1 MIEDLDWQEEDFSA
15 EPPDP
20 VEADAREF
28 LRGFFN
34 DNPQRVYF
42 SRQLEVQNEKRYF
55 HWITNRAV
63 RDLEAEGTILSESRK
78 LSSGGTVKLLWHRKF
93 RYYKREATRVIELVN
108 QYSDPNI
115 GAALG
120 LQAEALILEG
130 FARIEFVMKGRDAKG
145 YRGRIWAE
153 TDHDLDF
160 VFERDGRAYGIEVKN
175 TLGYMDKLE
184 FDTKIR
190 LCRHLGIRPVIAARM
205 LPKTWINDLI
215 NAGGFALV
223 FKYQLYPW
231 AHREL
236 ARTVQKELGLP
247 VDSPRRLSDGTIGRF
262 LRWHEEL

>member
-1 MIEDLDWQEEDFSA
+1 MIEDLDWEEGDLTA
-15 EPPDP
+15 EPDDP
-20 VEADAREF
+20 VEVDAREF
-28 LRGFFN
+28 LRGFF
-34 DNPQRVYF
+34 DRNPQRVYF
-42 SRQLEVQNEKRYF
+42 SRQLEVHNEKRYF

-63 RDLEAEGTILSESRK
+63 RDLEAEGAILSERRK
-78 LSSGGTVKLLWHRKF
+78 LSSGGTVKLVWHRKF
-93 RYYKREATRVIELVN
+93 RYYKREASRVIELVN

-130 FARIEFVMKGRDAKG
+130 FARAEFVMKGRDVNR
-145 YRGRIWAE
+145 YSGRVWE
-153 TDHDLDF
+153 KSDHDLDF
-160 VFERDGRAYGIEVKN
+160 IFERNDKAYGIEVKN
-175 TLGYMDKLE
+175 TLGYMDRLE
-184 FDTKIR
+184 FETKIE

-236 ARTVQKELGLP
+236 AKTVQRELGLP
-247 VDSPRRLSDGTIGRF
+247 VDSP
-262 LRWHEEL
+262 EV